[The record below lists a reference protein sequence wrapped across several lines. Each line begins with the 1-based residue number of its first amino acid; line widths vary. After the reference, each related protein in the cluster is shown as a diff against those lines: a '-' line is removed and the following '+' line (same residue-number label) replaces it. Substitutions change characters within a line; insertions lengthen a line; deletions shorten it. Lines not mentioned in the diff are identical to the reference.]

1 MTDDTREDILEYL
14 FMLLKDISGVVTV
27 WRNRGDLPEKNPQTG
42 VSQRPAVIL
51 LDGDDRLMQ
60 KSEEVYIRKSVR
72 MPPAIAVVSPQ
83 IFIVLDAADDR
94 SNTTFN
100 GLPYNV
106 GEVLSQWR
114 LLIKG
119 AIENDSGLISLLT
132 TTGQIVYLG
141 FDTDM
146 KTGSTIGALGPMGM
160 LKYDFYYPLRPPN
173 D

>member
-1 MTDDTREDILEYL
+1 MDTREEILAYL
-14 FMLLKDISGVVTV
+14 FVLLQGVSGVVTC

-42 VSQRPAVIL
+42 ASQRPAVIL
-51 LDGDDRLMQ
+51 LDGDDRLLH
-60 KSEEVYIRKSVR
+60 KSEEVYVRKSVR

-94 SNTTFN
+94 SNTTAN
-100 GLPYNV
+100 GLAYDV
-106 GEVLSQWR
+106 GAVLSQWR

-119 AIENDSGLISLLT
+119 AIENDAHLVSLLT
-132 TTGQIVYLG
+132 SSGQIVYLG

-160 LKYDFYYPLRPPN
+160 LKYDFYYPLLPPN
-173 D
+173 